1 MPAHCQTATLRRMS
15 RCFLSHTRFA
25 CVAQVFLLILLLC
38 GCAVKFVADYDSKSE
53 DAIFEAAKRVDAFY
67 GKLLDSPEQER
78 QYESFAGQYSSI
90 EADLS
95 SLVLR
100 NKVKQ
105 YNEDSTQIAET
116 IVDFWTKYRGV
127 HKERDTYTTGNAEL
141 DRDRFRRL
149 FAYLARAEGA
159 KKP

>member
-1 MPAHCQTATLRRMS
+1 VRRWPAILILPLLFVS
-15 RCFLSHTRFA
+15 FLS
-25 CVAQVFLLILLLC
+25 
-38 GCAVKFVADYDSKSE
+38 GCAVKFVADYDSKTE
-53 DAIFEAAKRVDAFY
+53 DAILDAAKRVDLFY
-67 GKLLDSPEQER
+67 GKLLDTPERDR
-78 QYESFAGQYSSI
+78 QYKAFADQYSSI

-100 NKVKQ
+100 NKVRQ

-116 IVDFWTKYRGV
+116 ILSLWQKYRDL
-127 HKERDTYTTGNAEL
+127 HKERDAYSTGNAQL
-141 DRDRFRRL
+141 DRGRFRRL